1 MKFTNEEKTILIA
14 IVVAAAAGLIIN
26 LIFSYNK
33 KLNEKPIQAPALLI
47 NINTASA
54 GDFDRLPGVGKVI
67 ADRIVEYRAKNGVFK
82 SIEDLAKVKGI
93 TGSKLEKIR
102 KFVNL

>member
-1 MKFTNEEKTILIA
+1 MRFTNEEKTILIA
-14 IVVAAAAGLIIN
+14 IAIAAAAGLMIN

-33 KLNEKPIQAPALLI
+33 KISEKPAQSAPLII

-54 GDFDRLPGVGKVI
+54 GELDRLPGVGKVI
-67 ADRIVEYRAKNGVFK
+67 AERIVEYRTVNKGFK

-93 TGSKLEKIR
+93 TKSKMEKIR
-102 KFVNL
+102 KFVSL